1 MKEIYIVDRKEDKYY
16 ILESSNGK
24 MINVNKDEIQKSL
37 KEGDVVYKKNNK
49 YYYDENETQRRK
61 KDIRESMNEMWVE

>member
-1 MKEIYIVDRKEDKYY
+1 MKEIYIVDRKEGKYY
-16 ILESSNGK
+16 ILESSDGK

>member
-16 ILESSNGK
+16 VLESSDGK
-24 MINVNKDEIQKSL
+24 MINVNKDEIQRSL
-37 KEGDVVYKKNNK
+37 KEGDVIYKKNNK

>member
-16 ILESSNGK
+16 VLEFSDGK
-24 MINVNKDEIQKSL
+24 MINVNKDEIQRSL